1 VYHTRDTEVL
11 VASTSSRKIVR
22 KLIGVALLLA
32 CLPLDTTASLTLTVA
47 ILLTTI
53 GLILIFFG

>member
-1 VYHTRDTEVL
+1 

-22 KLIGVALLLA
+22 KLVGVALLLA
-32 CLPLDTTASLTLTVA
+32 CLPLDTTASLPLTIA
-47 ILLTTI
+47 ITLTTI